1 MSAHNRQSVRLYNA
15 LYVPIWRTRALERY
29 RTDLLIGGHLARCLR
44 RLLDMASWGWLAQLA
59 AELR

>member
-1 MSAHNRQSVRLYNA
+1 MRLYNA